1 MKNTIILI
9 TILITLYSMYTMF
22 ALQHPI
28 IYLLSI
34 IISIH
39 QSMILYQLLNN
50 NYLPPYSGYMSV
62 FYVIILTLVLL

>member
-1 MKNTIILI
+1 MKNIIILI
-9 TILITLYSMYTMF
+9 TILVTLYSMFAMF

-39 QSMILYQLLNN
+39 QSIIGYQVLANK
-50 NYLPPYSGYMSV
+50 YLPPYSGYMSI